1 MKRILLLLFLINSS
15 LTFAQN
21 VDLTS
26 VDEFFKIT
34 DKLKNGKE
42 IDEEQWSQF
51 ESSTAYSIMDSR
63 IIDIVKTSIN
73 YVFGSSESMMNL
85 ENTNM
90 LERLFVENYKE
101 VNNNYSDIKD
111 FRNNYDFEMLISKA
125 KFRLQSF
132 LECEMLDSSAK
143 LKPVYFLFLNADAQD
158 RDEAIVVDLN
168 FIYSMDEDARVNL
181 IAHEFFHAYRR
192 HFENHDFN
200 YANDINFAIDMI
212 ANEGV
217 ADQIDK
223 YNMDYNQY
231 YSSII
236 NSQELAAEFTALYDK
251 AEEDIEYLQTIVVQY
266 LKSEIDFDVCVDKL
280 LSVYKYNGHVMGFYM
295 SNQIV
300 KAGLKDEM
308 VKGFHNPY
316 EFYRLYDLTLRDKG
330 KSLDE
335 DFLNY
340 LKEST
345 K

>member
-73 YVFGSSESMMNL
+73 YVFGDSESMMNL

-101 VNNNYSDIKD
+101 VNNNYSDIKV
-111 FRNNYDFEMLISKA
+111 FRDNYDFETLVTKA

-132 LECEMLDSSAK
+132 LGCEMLDSSAK
-143 LKPVYFLFLNADAQD
+143 LKPVFFQFLYADAQD

-168 FIYSMDEDARVNL
+168 FIYRMDEDARVNL

-192 HFENHDFN
+192 HF
-200 YANDINFAIDMI
+200 
-212 ANEGV
+212 
-217 ADQIDK
+217 
-223 YNMDYNQY
+223 
-231 YSSII
+231 
-236 NSQELAAEFTALYDK
+236 
-251 AEEDIEYLQTIVVQY
+251 
-266 LKSEIDFDVCVDKL
+266 
-280 LSVYKYNGHVMGFYM
+280 
-295 SNQIV
+295 
-300 KAGLKDEM
+300 
-308 VKGFHNPY
+308 
-316 EFYRLYDLTLRDKG
+316 
-330 KSLDE
+330 
-335 DFLNY
+335 
-340 LKEST
+340 
-345 K
+345 

>member
-1 MKRILLLLFLINSS
+1 MKRILLFLFLINSS

-73 YVFGSSESMMNL
+73 YVFGDSESMMNL

-132 LECEMLDSSAK
+132 LGCEMLDSSAK
-143 LKPVYFLFLNADAQD
+143 LKPVYFLFLK
-158 RDEAIVVDLN
+158 I
-168 FIYSMDEDARVNL
+168 
-181 IAHEFFHAYRR
+181 
-192 HFENHDFN
+192 
-200 YANDINFAIDMI
+200 
-212 ANEGV
+212 
-217 ADQIDK
+217 
-223 YNMDYNQY
+223 
-231 YSSII
+231 
-236 NSQELAAEFTALYDK
+236 
-251 AEEDIEYLQTIVVQY
+251 
-266 LKSEIDFDVCVDKL
+266 
-280 LSVYKYNGHVMGFYM
+280 
-295 SNQIV
+295 
-300 KAGLKDEM
+300 
-308 VKGFHNPY
+308 
-316 EFYRLYDLTLRDKG
+316 
-330 KSLDE
+330 
-335 DFLNY
+335 
-340 LKEST
+340 
-345 K
+345 

>member
-1 MKRILLLLFLINSS
+1 MMKRILLLLFLINSS

-26 VDEFFKIT
+26 IDEFFKIT

-132 LECEMLDSSAK
+132 LGCEILDSSAK

-168 FIYSMDEDARVNL
+168 FIYS
-181 IAHEFFHAYRR
+181 I
-192 HFENHDFN
+192 
-200 YANDINFAIDMI
+200 
-212 ANEGV
+212 
-217 ADQIDK
+217 
-223 YNMDYNQY
+223 YNQLLLN
-231 YSSII
+231 ILRVI
-236 NSQELAAEFTALYDK
+236 SQ
-251 AEEDIEYLQTIVVQY
+251 
-266 LKSEIDFDVCVDKL
+266 
-280 LSVYKYNGHVMGFYM
+280 KYGH
-295 SNQIV
+295 N
-300 KAGLKDEM
+300 L
-308 VKGFHNPY
+308 
-316 EFYRLYDLTLRDKG
+316 
-330 KSLDE
+330 
-335 DFLNY
+335 
-340 LKEST
+340 
-345 K
+345 

>member
-26 VDEFFKIT
+26 IDEFFKIT

-132 LECEMLDSSAK
+132 LGCEILDSSAK

-168 FIYSMDEDARVNL
+168 VIYS
-181 IAHEFFHAYRR
+181 I
-192 HFENHDFN
+192 
-200 YANDINFAIDMI
+200 
-212 ANEGV
+212 
-217 ADQIDK
+217 
-223 YNMDYNQY
+223 YNQLLLN
-231 YSSII
+231 ILRVI
-236 NSQELAAEFTALYDK
+236 SQ
-251 AEEDIEYLQTIVVQY
+251 
-266 LKSEIDFDVCVDKL
+266 
-280 LSVYKYNGHVMGFYM
+280 KYGH
-295 SNQIV
+295 N
-300 KAGLKDEM
+300 L
-308 VKGFHNPY
+308 
-316 EFYRLYDLTLRDKG
+316 
-330 KSLDE
+330 
-335 DFLNY
+335 
-340 LKEST
+340 
-345 K
+345 

>member
-26 VDEFFKIT
+26 IDEFFKIT

-132 LECEMLDSSAK
+132 LGCEILDSSAK

-168 FIYSMDEDARVNL
+168 FIYS
-181 IAHEFFHAYRR
+181 I
-192 HFENHDFN
+192 
-200 YANDINFAIDMI
+200 
-212 ANEGV
+212 
-217 ADQIDK
+217 
-223 YNMDYNQY
+223 YNQLLLN
-231 YSSII
+231 ILRVI
-236 NSQELAAEFTALYDK
+236 SQ
-251 AEEDIEYLQTIVVQY
+251 
-266 LKSEIDFDVCVDKL
+266 
-280 LSVYKYNGHVMGFYM
+280 KYGH
-295 SNQIV
+295 N
-300 KAGLKDEM
+300 L
-308 VKGFHNPY
+308 
-316 EFYRLYDLTLRDKG
+316 
-330 KSLDE
+330 
-335 DFLNY
+335 
-340 LKEST
+340 
-345 K
+345 

>member
-1 MKRILLLLFLINSS
+1 MKPL
-15 LTFAQN
+15 
-21 VDLTS
+21 
-26 VDEFFKIT
+26 
-34 DKLKNGKE
+34 
-42 IDEEQWSQF
+42 
-51 ESSTAYSIMDSR
+51 Y
-63 IIDIVKTSIN
+63 
-73 YVFGSSESMMNL
+73 
-85 ENTNM
+85 
-90 LERLFVENYKE
+90 
-101 VNNNYSDIKD
+101 
-111 FRNNYDFEMLISKA
+111 
-125 KFRLQSF
+125 
-132 LECEMLDSSAK
+132 
-143 LKPVYFLFLNADAQD
+143 
-158 RDEAIVVDLN
+158 LN

-200 YANDINFAIDMI
+200 YANDINFALDMI

-251 AEEDIEYLQTIVVQY
+251 AEDDIEYLQTIVVQY
-266 LKSEIDFDVCVDKL
+266 LKREIDFEECVDKL

>member
-132 LECEMLDSSAK
+132 LGCEILDSSAK

-168 FIYSMDEDARVNL
+168 FIYS
-181 IAHEFFHAYRR
+181 I
-192 HFENHDFN
+192 
-200 YANDINFAIDMI
+200 
-212 ANEGV
+212 
-217 ADQIDK
+217 
-223 YNMDYNQY
+223 YNQLLLN
-231 YSSII
+231 ILRVI
-236 NSQELAAEFTALYDK
+236 SQ
-251 AEEDIEYLQTIVVQY
+251 
-266 LKSEIDFDVCVDKL
+266 
-280 LSVYKYNGHVMGFYM
+280 KYGH
-295 SNQIV
+295 N
-300 KAGLKDEM
+300 L
-308 VKGFHNPY
+308 
-316 EFYRLYDLTLRDKG
+316 
-330 KSLDE
+330 
-335 DFLNY
+335 
-340 LKEST
+340 
-345 K
+345 